1 MPDTFRNVIAVV
13 HDAEA
18 IRAALTALLRAE
30 GFDVRAASRGSEALL
45 LAAARP
51 DLFVLDTDFQD
62 VDGFEVCRRLKANP
76 VTASIPVLLL
86 SATCRSAE
94 DRGRALGVAGADAY
108 LVEPVDPRELASTI
122 HGLLR
127 VRRAEAEARAA
138 SAVFEFARSLGATRE
153 PRKLAKVIA
162 QRAARILGVS
172 RCTVGLLGDG
182 GVVFTASQFADGHRD
197 EALAAAFAALGQRPL
212 DEVPAIAAAIRS
224 RQPAVVEDVR
234 TAAAA
239 PPAWM
244 EPFGVRAVLV
254 VPLLHDHAAIG
265 ILAFDRTDGP
275 GAFSPDAVT
284 LATALAGQAALA
296 IENARLHRRAR
307 ERSARLRALGEVSRA
322 IAATGDSREVFH
334 IVARAAARL
343 LGAKMTHVWLD
354 DPAEQVLKVRGSFGI
369 DPQLEQLSM
378 DFFAIP
384 YGRGLVGQV
393 FAQRAPAYVLDIQR
407 DPRWMNRR
415 LAVEAGLHAYA
426 GIPLV
431 AGSRVLGALS
441 IIFGERA
448 EFTDEDRDVIEVL
461 AHHVA
466 VAVRNA

>member
-1 MPDTFRNVIAVV
+1 MADAPGNVIAVV
-13 HDAEA
+13 HDAAA
-18 IRAALTALLRAE
+18 IRSALTALLRAG
-30 GFDVRAASRGSEALL
+30 GFDVRLASRGGEALR
-45 LAAARP
+45 LAAAQP
-51 DLFVLDTDFQD
+51 DLFVLDTDLQD

-76 VTASIPVLLL
+76 ATASIPVLLL

-94 DRGRALGVAGADAY
+94 DRGRALAVAGADAY
-108 LVEPVDPRELASTI
+108 LIEPMDPRELASTI

-138 SAVFEFARSLGATRE
+138 SAVLEFARALGPTRE

-162 QRAARILGVS
+162 QRAAALLGAS
-172 RCTVGLLGDG
+172 RCTVGFAQSD
-182 GVVFTASQFADGHRD
+182 GVVFATSQFADGHRD
-197 EALAAAFAALGQRPL
+197 ERLAAAFAGLGRRPL
-212 DEVPAIAAAIRS
+212 DEVPPIAAAIRS
-224 RQPAVVEDVR
+224 RQPVVVEDVR
-234 TAAAA
+234 AASTA

-244 EPFGVRAVLV
+244 DSFGVRALLV
-254 VPLLHDHAAIG
+254 APLLQDHG
-265 ILAFDRTDGP
+265 VTGVLAFDRTDGP
-275 GAFSPDAVT
+275 WAWSAEQVT

-296 IENARLHRRAR
+296 IENARLYRRAR
-307 ERSARLRALGEVSRA
+307 ERSERLRALGEVSRA
-322 IAATGDSREVFH
+322 IAATADSREVFR

-354 DPAEQVLKVRGSFGI
+354 DPAEQVLRVRGSFGI
-369 DPQLEQLSM
+369 DPQFEQLSM

-384 YGRGLVGQV
+384 YGRGIVGQV
-393 FAQRAPAYVLDIQR
+393 FVRRAPEYVLDIQQ

-441 IIFGERA
+441 IIFGQRT
-448 EFTDEDRDVIEVL
+448 EFTDEDRDVIELL

-466 VAVRNA
+466 VTVRTA